1 MSTPLRA
8 PVVRS
13 RAFAG
18 WLAAVWPFAGAVAA
32 GIALPLAMSPFD
44 WWPLSLAAI
53 ALLFWLLADVT
64 PRRALWLGYAF
75 GIGKYGFGVSW
86 IYVSIHQYG
95 DASPPLAA
103 FLVLLFVLGMAW
115 FTALLAWVYVRWIRQ
130 SAAWLVNAI
139 AFAAAFVVLEWL
151 LTWFLTGFPWLFAG
165 YAHLET
171 PLGHLAPVG
180 SVLLVGFAAA
190 VCACALVAAARLH
203 GRPRWAALGTAAAPW
218 LLGALAGAFTWVQ
231 PGAPGT
237 VALVQGNIPQST
249 KWDPATVQPILDTYR
264 ELSAPHWHHDLVIWP
279 EAAVTLFA
287 HEAVDYL
294 EAMGRRA
301 AQHGGALVLG
311 VPAAARTDDGI
322 AIYNSVVAVGN
333 GRGTYSKHRLVPFGD
348 YVPFERWLRGLIGFF
363 DLPMS
368 VARPG
373 PRGQPPLSGAGRDL
387 AVAICYEIAYPQLV
401 RASALDADVI
411 VTVSNDTWFGRSIG
425 PHQHMQKARMRALEN
440 GRFVLRSTN
449 NGITAIV
456 DPAGRVTAQLPQFQA
471 GVLTGDFHSMSGQ
484 TPYARFGTVPLLVLL
499 AATIGGAALVGRRR
513 A

>member
-1 MSTPLRA
+1 MAAPLRA
-8 PVVRS
+8 SVDRS
-13 RAFAG
+13 AAGAAF
-18 WLAAVWPFAGAVAA
+18 WLGGWPFVAAVAA
-32 GIALPLAMSPFD
+32 GLGLPLAMAPFD
-44 WWPLSLAAI
+44 WWPLSLAAVGV
-53 ALLFWLLADVT
+53 LFWLLADAA

-75 GIGKYGFGVSW
+75 GVGKYGFGVSW

-115 FTALLAWVYVRWIRQ
+115 FTALMAWVYARWLRRPAFWI
-130 SAAWLVNAI
+130 VNALT
-139 AFAAAFVVLEWL
+139 FAAAFVTVEWT
-151 LTWFLTGFPWLFAG
+151 LTWFLTGFPWLFVG

-171 PLGHLAPVG
+171 PLGGLAPVG
-180 SVLLVGFAAA
+180 GVLLVSLAAA
-190 VCACALVAAARLH
+190 TYAGLLVAAAYAAR
-203 GRPRWAALGTAAAPW
+203 RRRWVVLGAAIVPW
-218 LLGALAGAFTWVQ
+218 LLGAAAGATSWTET
-231 PGAPGT
+231 GTPGT

-264 ELSAPHWHHDLVIWP
+264 QLSAPHWDHDLVIWP

-287 HEAVDYL
+287 HDAVDYL
-294 EAMGRRA
+294 SAMGARA
-301 AQHGGALVLG
+301 AGHDGALVLG
-311 VPAAARTDDGI
+311 IPTAARTDDGI
-322 AIYNSVVAVGN
+322 AVYNSVMAVGN

-348 YVPFERWLRGLIGFF
+348 YVPFESVLRGLIAFF

-373 PRGQPPLSGAGRDL
+373 PWGQSPLNGAGRNL

-401 RASALDADVI
+401 RTSALEADVI

-440 GRFVLRSTN
+440 GRYVLRATN

-456 DPAGRVTAQLPQFQA
+456 DPAGRVTARLPQFQA
-471 GVLTGDFHSMSGQ
+471 GVLSGEFHSMTGRTPFGQ
-484 TPYARFGTVPLLVLL
+484 FGTLPLLVLL
-499 AATIGGAALVGRRR
+499 AAMLGAALLIGRRDR
-513 A
+513 